1 MMRDMSKELLTE
13 AATALL
19 GTLWQSPLARMLD
32 VDGRLVR
39 RWAAGERPVPT
50 WVLRSLAGEL
60 KKRQDE
66 IRKIRRKLSEEG
78 RE

>member
-1 MMRDMSKELLTE
+1 MMRDMSKDLLAE

-19 GTLWQSPLARMLD
+19 GNLWQSPLARLLD

-39 RWAAGERPVPT
+39 RWYAGERPVPS
-50 WVLRSLAGEL
+50 WVLKRLVEEL
-60 KKRQDE
+60 KKRQDD

-78 RE
+78 RA